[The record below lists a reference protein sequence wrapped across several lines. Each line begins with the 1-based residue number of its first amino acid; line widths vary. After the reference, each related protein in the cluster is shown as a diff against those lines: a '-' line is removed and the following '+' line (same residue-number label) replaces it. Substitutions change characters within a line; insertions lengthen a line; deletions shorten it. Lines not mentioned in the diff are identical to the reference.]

1 MCYFT
6 DEEKKTFT
14 VLQNK
19 MSYKVCIALAVVVV
33 IVSLVCCCCYC
44 FAGKKEGFS
53 ALAEQNLF
61 AKIQLGGRYQK
72 HYVKNRPDGP
82 PVRVTLAYKGGVDVP
97 DMFSPSHKIVK
108 CSKYAIQFMELN
120 NGKYTDKGFVKIVD
134 NQILLDTNSN
144 NHTIFTF
151 YPVRYPY
158 DKTGSQAY
166 IIFASTNVDDFYKLL
181 NVKVKGG
188 GTIPVLEITERGT
201 LKTSMFKWNPK
212 FLEPISETNNK
223 QLKTE
228 QLFGIEKGR

>member
-1 MCYFT
+1 
-6 DEEKKTFT
+6 
-14 VLQNK
+14 

-33 IVSLVCCCCYC
+33 VIVSLVCCCCYW

-53 ALAEQNLF
+53 ALADQNLF
-61 AKIQLGGRYQK
+61 AKIKLGGRYQNL
-72 HYVKNRPDGP
+72 YVKNRPDGP
-82 PVRVTLAYKGGVDVP
+82 PVRVTLAHKGVVDVP
-97 DMFSPSHKIVK
+97 DMFSPYHKIVK
-108 CSKYAIQFMELN
+108 CSKYAIQFTELN

-134 NQILLDTNSN
+134 NKIVLDTNRK

-151 YPVRYPY
+151 YPVKHPY

-166 IIFASTNVDDFYKLL
+166 IIFTSTNGDDFYKLI

-201 LKTSMFKWNPK
+201 LKISTFKWNTN
-212 FLEPISETNNK
+212 FLNTISETNNK